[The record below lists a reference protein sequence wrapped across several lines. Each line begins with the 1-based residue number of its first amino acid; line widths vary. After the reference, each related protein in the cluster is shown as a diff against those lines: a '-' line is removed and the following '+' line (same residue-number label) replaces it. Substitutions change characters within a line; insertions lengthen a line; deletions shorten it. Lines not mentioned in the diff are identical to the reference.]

1 MCMQSELRIR
11 RIDRK
16 MKKVIV
22 YQLLITLIS
31 IVIFPSFAQQNQNT
45 SQQEIEAL
53 KKQLSEIQSK
63 LQTVENVEKME
74 LAAKLAEA
82 NAKLANA
89 EFSKFERELRES
101 NNKWL
106 WGWTGFFVGIVA
118 IVITVIGLA
127 LWYYVKTL
135 IADRVEERL
144 NGFKE
149 VIEQVDILK
158 DQLRLLRKEQAAS
171 MLEATF
177 QPDFGSELG
186 FPRENEARR
195 EKALLDLSEEA
206 LLDVFDDKKYLLAVR
221 HKAAEVLAQKSPSLV
236 EPLLQLLNS
245 AIDLDSNATAEI
257 GRRSLRNSIS
267 VLSGVETPETY
278 EGLTKFLNRL
288 LTENPEHKD
297 AYLTWTVFSL
307 AYVGIKLNKS
317 ESASILRRTIPYL
330 DVRSDEDQALKN
342 LARLFDIFNEP
353 TGIKEILTYHA
364 AGKMT
369 EVEDKCLELLEK
381 HDPDFVKEWKA
392 QKATTNT
399 ENEESS

>member
-1 MCMQSELRIR
+1 MNRFFA
-11 RIDRK
+11 
-16 MKKVIV
+16 
-22 YQLLITLIS
+22 YLLIAALIA
-31 IVIFPSFAQQNQNT
+31 ITAPLVFAQQNQST
-45 SQQEIEAL
+45 TKQEIETL
-53 KKQLSEIQSK
+53 KKQVLELQK
-63 LQTVENVEKME
+63 QLQTVENVEKME

-82 NAKLANA
+82 QSKLNNTNID
-89 EFSKFERELRES
+89 KLKGELRES
-101 NNKWL
+101 NNDWL
-106 WGWTGFFVGIVA
+106 RAWNNWFIGIVS
-118 IVITVIGLA
+118 VIALIIGAA
-127 LWYYVKTL
+127 LWLVLKTL
-135 IADRVEERL
+135 IEKGIEKRL
-144 NGFKE
+144 DGFKE
-149 VIEQVDILK
+149 AIEQVDILK

-221 HKAAEVLAQKSPSLV
+221 HKAAEVLAQKSPPLV

-245 AIDLDSNATAEI
+245 AIDLDSNTTAEI

-267 VLSGVETPETY
+267 VLRGVETPETY

-307 AYVGIKLNKS
+307 AYVSIKLNKS

-353 TGIKEILTYHA
+353 AGIKEILTEHVTSSMSEA
-364 AGKMT
+364 ET
-369 EVEDKCLELLEK
+369 QCLELLEK

-392 QKATTNT
+392 QKAQNNT
-399 ENEESS
+399 KNEEST